1 MSCRCCPLLIEKLA
15 RFRPKLLENGAS
27 GAVAILTAG
36 CQNAAIP
43 RRQQQQLWTAAA
55 APGDRPGA
63 GAGRGEP
70 MSRATT
76 LPLEGRSQSNQR
88 PAQSEESSPLA
99 FEREEPPRQE
109 LLPPLR
115 WLLQPNDHRFAHP
128 AEVELARLLTFYGL
142 RWAYEPT
149 TFAVR
154 WGRDERPV
162 EFVTPDFYLPEHDLY
177 LELTTMRQ
185 RLVTRKN
192 RKFRLLREAYPNV
205 RVRLLYLRDFKRL
218 REVYGPSGAEREARI
233 GAILYAEQDVE
244 TRISQLARELIDA
257 WQCNAAAA
265 RGQRPLLVGVGSGSD
280 RFLGSLGENL
290 RGLGVPV
297 DLDRVALTSIA
308 ADPGPSRVRVS
319 RPPTTSLT
327 GRPVILVQEVLSTG
341 LSATFLTAWMRRH
354 GAAAVETCALM
365 DREAARVVDVPVVC
379 RGFAVPDV
387 ALAGYGLARRHE
399 FRDLPYVAKIETD

>member
-1 MSCRCCPLLIEKLA
+1 
-15 RFRPKLLENGAS
+15 
-27 GAVAILTAG
+27 
-36 CQNAAIP
+36 
-43 RRQQQQLWTAAA
+43 
-55 APGDRPGA
+55 
-63 GAGRGEP
+63 

-76 LPLEGRSQSNQR
+76 FQGLNSDDEY
-88 PAQSEESSPLA
+88 ADESKEFDSSA
-99 FEREEPPRQE
+99 FDIDEAPRQE

-115 WLLQPNDHRFAHP
+115 WLLQPNDNRFAHP
-128 AEVELARLLTFYGL
+128 AEIELARLLTFYGL

-154 WGRDERPV
+154 WGRDRRPV

-192 RKFRLLREAYPNV
+192 RKFRLLRESYPNV

-218 REVYGPSGAEREARI
+218 REVYGSSRDEREARI
-233 GAILYAEQDVE
+233 GAILYAERDVE
-244 TRISQLARELIDA
+244 MRIAQLAQQLVEA
-257 WQCNAAAA
+257 WGDRVASG
-265 RGQRPLLVGVGSGSD
+265 RGQRPLLVGVGSGSE
-280 RFLGSLGENL
+280 RFLASLGENV
-290 RGLGVPV
+290 RNLGVPV
-297 DLDRVALTSIA
+297 DLDRVALTSFG

-319 RPPTTSLT
+319 RPPTTSLG
-327 GRPVILVQEVLSTG
+327 GRSVTLVQEVLSTG

-354 GAAAVETCALM
+354 GAGAVETCALM

-387 ALAGYGLARRHE
+387 ALAGFGLTRRHE
-399 FRDLPYVAKIETD
+399 FRDLPYIARLETD

>member
-1 MSCRCCPLLIEKLA
+1 
-15 RFRPKLLENGAS
+15 
-27 GAVAILTAG
+27 
-36 CQNAAIP
+36 
-43 RRQQQQLWTAAA
+43 
-55 APGDRPGA
+55 
-63 GAGRGEP
+63 

-76 LPLEGRSQSNQR
+76 LQGLSGVD
-88 PAQSEESSPLA
+88 ESPDETQEPGSLA
-99 FEREEPPRQE
+99 FDLHGPPRQE

-115 WLLQPNDHRFAHP
+115 WLLQPNDSRFAHP
-128 AEVELARLLTFYGL
+128 AEIELARLLTFYGL

-154 WGRDERPV
+154 WGREGRPV

-192 RKFRLLREAYPNV
+192 RKFRLLRETYPNV

-218 REVYGPSGAEREARI
+218 RDVYGSSRNEREARV
-233 GAILYAEQDVE
+233 GDILYVERDVE
-244 TRISQLARELIDA
+244 MRIAQLAHQLVEA
-257 WQCNAAAA
+257 WGDRAANG
-265 RGQRPLLVGVGSGSD
+265 RGQRPLLVGVGSGSE
-280 RFLGSLGENL
+280 RFLTSLGESV

-297 DLDRVALTSIA
+297 DLDRVALTSLA
-308 ADPGPSRVRVS
+308 ADPGPSRARVS
-319 RPPTTSLT
+319 RPPTTALA
-327 GRPVILVQEVLSTG
+327 GRSVTLVQEVLSTG

-354 GAAAVETCALM
+354 GAGAVETCALL

-387 ALAGYGLARRHE
+387 ALAGFGLARRRE
-399 FRDLPYVAKIETD
+399 FRDLPYIARIETD

>member
-1 MSCRCCPLLIEKLA
+1 MEKSA
-15 RFRPKLLENGAS
+15 RFRPKLLENGAT
-27 GAVAILTAG
+27 GAVAIATAG

-43 RRQQQQLWTAAA
+43 RRQRQQLSAVAA
-55 APGDRPGA
+55 APGDQPGD

-70 MSRATT
+70 MSGATI
-76 LPLEGRSQSNQR
+76 LPGAGRTGSVKRLVQT
-88 PAQSEESSPLA
+88 EESHSPA
-99 FEREEPPRQE
+99 VDHEEAPRQE

-115 WLLQPNDHRFAHP
+115 WLLQPDDHRFAHP
-128 AEVELARLLTFYGL
+128 AEIELARLLTFYGL

-154 WGRDERPV
+154 WGRDGRPV

-192 RKFRLLREAYPNV
+192 RKFRLLRESYPNV

-218 REVYGPSGAEREARI
+218 RDVYGPSDVEREARVS
-233 GAILYAEQDVE
+233 AVLYAERDVE
-244 TRISQLARELIDA
+244 MRIAQLAHQLIEA
-257 WQCNAAAA
+257 WDSRMASEP
-265 RGQRPLLVGVGSGSD
+265 GQRPLLVGVGSGSD

-290 RGLGVPV
+290 RGLGFPV
-297 DLDRVALTSIA
+297 DLDRVALTSITA
-308 ADPGPSRVRVS
+308 GPGPNRVRVS
-319 RPPTTSLT
+319 RPPTASLA
-327 GRPVILVQEVLSTG
+327 GRPVTLVQEVLSTG

-354 GAAAVETCALM
+354 GAASVETCVLM
-365 DREAARVVDVPVVC
+365 DREAARVVDVPIVC
-379 RGFAVPDV
+379 CGFAAPDV

-399 FRDLPYVAKIETD
+399 FRDLPYIASIETD